1 MRAFIAF
8 MKKELTEQI
17 RSGKLAI
24 IGILFFILGV
34 MNPAVAMLTPWLL
47 EVFAE
52 SMEGSGITVT
62 QVTVTALDSWMQ
74 FYKNM
79 PIGLIVFI
87 LLEGGIFT
95 SEYTNGTLVLALT
108 KGLAGYKVVL
118 SKLTTLT
125 LLWSAGYWMTFLITY
140 FYNAYFW
147 DNSVAE
153 SLMASVLYWWV
164 LGLLAVALTV
174 LFSCLLRSYSGVL
187 LGVGGVILSS
197 YLLGLIPRLKGV
209 VPTALADGNSLI
221 YGLEQASRYLPA
233 LIIAIVLSAVS
244 IAVAVVVFNKKQ
256 L

>member
-52 SMEGSGITVT
+52 TMEGSGITVT

-79 PIGLIVFI
+79 PMGLIVFI

-125 LLWSAGYWMTFLITY
+125 LLWSAGYWLTFLITY

-164 LGLLAVALTV
+164 FGLLAVALTV

-197 YLLGLIPRLKGV
+197 YLLGLIPKLRGIA
-209 VPTALADGNSLI
+209 PAALTDGSSLI
-221 YGLEQASRYLPA
+221 YGLEQASLYLPA

-244 IAVAVVVFNKKQ
+244 IAVAVPVFNKKQ